1 MFKDDLELHSFEP
14 PQHVEAE
21 NCHPAKH
28 REVGIDT
35 KVAEKGARWM
45 RNVRYFI
52 FVLVDVVFVVPE
64 VVVVDNEEVG
74 GRQNGGSRAAD
85 EDLAMQVVE
94 VGDPPVD
101 KDCGQQADDA
111 DRAEP
116 GVDILC
122 HLVTRCCVPLFC
134 DLVEDSLVV
143 SNDRGETET
152 EENEN
157 QASPSHPL
165 LSPASVRAFVGILYR
180 K

>member
-1 MFKDDLELHSFEP
+1 MLKDDLELHPFEP
-14 PQHVEAE
+14 SQHVEAE

-64 VVVVDNEEVG
+64 IVVVDNEEVG

-101 KDCGQQADDA
+101 KDCGEQADDA

-116 GVDILC
+116 GVNIFGN
-122 HLVTRCCVPLFC
+122 LVTRCCVPLFC

-143 SNDRGETET
+143 SNDRSETET
-152 EENEN
+152 EEDEN

-165 LSPASVRAFVGILYR
+165 VFVRSLEFYIGSENLS
-180 K
+180 